1 MAPFFKNCLELEWRH
16 STVAISMRLCNAP
29 HIPPPSS
36 PGKRSHRY
44 ATEVD
49 FEIYNMGPL
58 SPLHGRWLFH
68 SQSAPASLPLSC
80 TLSCNSTV
88 VQLYCH
94 ATALSCNSTV
104 MQLHCHATPLSC
116 TPLSCNTTVMQLHC
130 HAAPLSYNSL
140 FCNPSV
146 MHSYCDVTQY
156 ASNKSHI
163 GIVAKIIHCIL
174 KHQYHQSMHCVNH
187 VDPSAPYLSQHPF
200 TYKILC
206 LQYLGSVNNSSIFS
220 WIISDSIWQ
229 HFMHPWYIEWLQR

>member
-1 MAPFFKNCLELEWRH
+1 MTFSFPIRPCFS
-16 STVAISMRLCNAP
+16 STVMQR
-29 HIPPPSS
+29 
-36 PGKRSHRY
+36 
-44 ATEVD
+44 
-49 FEIYNMGPL
+49 
-58 SPLHGRWLFH
+58 
-68 SQSAPASLPLSC
+68 C
-80 TLSCNSTV
+80 TV
-88 VQLYCH
+88 MQLYCH

-116 TPLSCNTTVMQLHC
+116 NSTVMQLHFHATPLSCNTTVMQLHC

-206 LQYLGSVNNSSIFS
+206 LQYLGYVNNSSIFS

-229 HFMHPWYIEWLQR
+229 HFMHSWYIE